1 MPGAAVVWQA
11 PEGGAVS
18 VIALVLA
25 AGSSTRFGSDKRRAT
40 LADGRSLLAHS
51 VARAR
56 AVFDEVR
63 VVLREGERGEDF
75 GLPAGCRVIGSPD
88 AASGMG
94 HSLAVGARSLHDS
107 QAQAVAILLGDM
119 PWIEPATLGRLV
131 GAAHASRIVLPRHAG
146 QQGHPV
152 IFGRDFWPAL
162 GQLHGDEGARSVVH
176 AHRGSCVV
184 VELEDAG
191 VLLDVDTPLGL
202 AWFIIPP

>member
-1 MPGAAVVWQA
+1 MPGVAVAWQA
-11 PEGGAVS
+11 PEGRAVS
-18 VIALVLA
+18 VMALVLA

-51 VARAR
+51 VERAR

-119 PWIEPATLGRLV
+119 PCIDPATLRRLAE
-131 GAAHASRIVLPRHAG
+131 AANASRIVLPRHAG

-162 GQLHGDEGARSVVH
+162 GQLHGDGGARSVVH

-184 VELEDAG
+184 VEVEDAG
-191 VLLDVDTPLGL
+191 VLLDVDTPQGL

>member
-1 MPGAAVVWQA
+1 M
-11 PEGGAVS
+11 S

-25 AGSSTRFGSDKRRAT
+25 AGSSTRFGADKRRAT

-51 VARAR
+51 VERAR

-94 HSLAVGARSLHDS
+94 HSLAVGARSLHDC

-119 PWIEPATLGRLV
+119 PWIEPATLGRLAE
-131 GAAHASRIVLPRHAG
+131 AANASRIVLPRHAG

-184 VELEDAG
+184 VEVEDAG
-191 VLLDVDTPLGL
+191 VLLDVDTPQGL

>member
-1 MPGAAVVWQA
+1 MPGVAVAWQA
-11 PEGGAVS
+11 PGGHAVS
-18 VIALVLA
+18 VMALVLA

-51 VARAR
+51 VERAR

-119 PWIEPATLGRLV
+119 PCIDPATLRRLAE
-131 GAAHASRIVLPRHAG
+131 AANASRIVLPRHAG

-162 GQLHGDEGARSVVH
+162 GQLHGDGGARSVVH

-184 VELEDAG
+184 VEVEDAG
-191 VLLDVDTPLGL
+191 VLLDVDTPQGL

>member
-1 MPGAAVVWQA
+1 MPGVAVAWQA
-11 PEGGAVS
+11 PEGRAVS
-18 VIALVLA
+18 VMALVLA

-51 VARAR
+51 VERAR

-119 PWIEPATLGRLV
+119 PCIDPATLRRLAE
-131 GAAHASRIVLPRHAG
+131 AANASRIVLPRHAG

-152 IFGRDFWPAL
+152 IFGRDF
-162 GQLHGDEGARSVVH
+162 
-176 AHRGSCVV
+176 
-184 VELEDAG
+184 
-191 VLLDVDTPLGL
+191 
-202 AWFIIPP
+202 

>member
-1 MPGAAVVWQA
+1 MPGVAVVWQA

-25 AGSSTRFGSDKRRAT
+25 AGSSTRFGADKRRAT
-40 LADGRSLLAHS
+40 LADGRSLLVHS
-51 VARAR
+51 VERAR

-119 PWIEPATLGRLV
+119 PWIEPATLARLV
-131 GAAHASRIVLPRHAG
+131 EAANASRIVLPRHAG

-191 VLLDVDTPLGL
+191 VLLDVDTPQGL
-202 AWFIIPP
+202 A

>member
-1 MPGAAVVWQA
+1 M
-11 PEGGAVS
+11 
-18 VIALVLA
+18 ALVLA
-25 AGSSTRFGSDKRRAT
+25 AGSSTRFGADKRRAT

-51 VARAR
+51 VERAR

-131 GAAHASRIVLPRHAG
+131 EAANASRIVLPRHAG

-184 VELEDAG
+184 VEVEDAG
-191 VLLDVDTPLGL
+191 VLLDVDTPQGL